1 MLVLCAHDYNGSYFI
16 EKYVYTAANLDLI
29 SISHWEALG
38 MWIRDFR

>member
-1 MLVLCAHDYNGSYFI
+1 MLALCAHDYNGSYVLD
-16 EKYVYTAANLDLI
+16 KYVYMAANLDR